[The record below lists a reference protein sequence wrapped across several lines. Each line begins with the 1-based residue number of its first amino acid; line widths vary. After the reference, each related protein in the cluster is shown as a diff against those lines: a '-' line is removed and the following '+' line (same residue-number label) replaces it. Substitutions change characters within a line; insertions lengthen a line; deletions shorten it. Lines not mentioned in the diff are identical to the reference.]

1 MTEITDSVFGKM
13 SYNHRWIK
21 EENFLFLNKDFK
33 VKVCAK
39 AFNEKPIT
47 DEQRKSYSTLKSDYE
62 SIVKDCTPI
71 AIDYLNKFYS
81 ANIQNETDL
90 INNITFTHIIFMQDG
105 DTILLFDTDYDV
117 ENGIGIQ
124 IYPTMEIGPQD
135 TFL

>member
-1 MTEITDSVFGKM
+1 MTETNDSVFGKM

-62 SIVKDCTPI
+62 IIVKDCTPI
-71 AIDYLNKFYS
+71 AIDAYEKIVLS
-81 ANIQNETDL
+81 
-90 INNITFTHIIFMQDG
+90 
-105 DTILLFDTDYDV
+105 
-117 ENGIGIQ
+117 
-124 IYPTMEIGPQD
+124 TMEQKED
-135 TFL
+135 K